1 MKAEN
6 SILLV
11 VNPIAGDLN
20 KDSIIQSVG
29 AACEIR
35 NLDLVIFETIGNK
48 DEQIIENLLNEKHI
62 SRVLVVGGDGT
73 VSMVA
78 NCLLDKD
85 IAMGIIPAGSANG
98 LAMNFGIPEDLSERI
113 TIALSDYVMPIDVL
127 FLNNKICLHIADLGL
142 NAELVKNYETGGI
155 RGKLGYL
162 IQSIPTLMNS
172 ESPFTFSIK
181 TKEETIEETGILLA
195 IANANKFGTGANINP
210 EGRIN
215 DGKFE
220 ILIFKNLDVIEIF
233 KTIKDNPDLS
243 KDFVSVISTQEA
255 KITCNTST
263 PFQIDG
269 EFIEEVKEVSIIIKR
284 ENLWVAVPEH
294 FFKINATKLQI

>member
-11 VNPIAGDLN
+11 VNPIAGDRN
-20 KDSIIQSVG
+20 KDSIIQSVST
-29 AACEIR
+29 ACENR
-35 NLDLVIFETIGNK
+35 NLDLIIFETSGKK
-48 DEQIIENLLNEKHI
+48 DEQTIENILNEKPI

-78 NCLLDKD
+78 NCLIDKQVV
-85 IAMGIIPAGSANG
+85 MGIIPAGSANG
-98 LAMNFGIPEDLSERI
+98 LAMNFGIPDDLSERI
-113 TIALSDYVMPIDVL
+113 TIALSDYIMPIDVL
-127 FLNNKICLHIADLGL
+127 FLNNKICLHIADIGL
-142 NAELVKNYETGGI
+142 NAELVKNYETGSI

-172 ESPFTFSIK
+172 ESPFTFSIQ
-181 TKEETIEETGILLA
+181 TNEETIEETGILLA

-220 ILIFKNLDVIEIF
+220 ILIFQNLDVIEIL

-243 KDFVSVISTQEA
+243 TDFVRVISTDEA
-255 KITCNTST
+255 RITSNTSA

-269 EFIEEVKEVSIIIKR
+269 EFIEEIKEVSITIKR
-284 ENLWVAVPEH
+284 EKLWVAVPQL
-294 FFKINATKLQI
+294 FFKANATKLQI